1 MLSTVRI
8 STLQP
13 STVFCFICNGV
24 EQSCKSQSEAAPIC
38 YRSPTML
45 REGNVFSHVCLSDC
59 PQGGTYVT
67 THGSVQTCSLEDT
80 PPPKKKLPSS
90 ALPVQTCS
98 WRSGAIFRYSLRD
111 ISVPSLSPRPDLFK
125 LVHYVAHT
133 SIGKQAVG
141 LPIKGLLVTMC
152 KCSLSV
158 KTP

>member
-59 PQGGTYVT
+59 PQGGTYVI
-67 THGSVQTCSLEDT
+67 THGSVQTCSLED
-80 PPPKKKLPSS
+80 PPPKKNPQAPL
-90 ALPVQTCS
+90 
-98 WRSGAIFRYSLRD
+98 Y
-111 ISVPSLSPRPDLFK
+111 LFK
-125 LVHYVAHT
+125 LVHGDLAQYSATHIGT
-133 SIGKQAVG
+133 SLSPVSAPVQTCLNLFTM
-141 LPIKGLLVTMC
+141 LPIHLLASRRLAFQSKAFLLICV
-152 KCSLSV
+152 SV
-158 KTP
+158 RWV